1 MNKESEEK
9 ADDNGE
15 SKKSKS
21 EIDSTRDLAKLIP
34 EEVQLIL
41 DDLPDEKR
49 QVIIKSLVK
58 VSFSSSSTFSGPL
71 PPPELLAGCND
82 VLTPWC

>member
-49 QVIIKSLVK
+49 QVIIKSLSKFLFQV
-58 VSFSSSSTFSGPL
+58 L
-71 PPPELLAGCND
+71 QHLQLLVVPYLLLNF
-82 VLTPWC
+82 